1 MKHFPFDL
9 SEKDLTQEDF
19 SLLGSSFFRVVSLFL
34 PCKKIFY
41 ILTDSED
48 AVPKEW
54 EDGIGAV
61 KEKGLPL
68 ADKGAKF
75 IYLPLFKGED
85 LFGAAVIESD
95 SFDGFPEYPV
105 NWLLDRSRIIS
116 REFHLIKLWSIDP
129 ATGLLNSRHLR
140 EELNW
145 LLSRPQMPGS
155 EKFDETLNKHYDN
168 TDFSLGI
175 IELFPPSNDPESAIS
190 YVSRAG
196 AFLKS
201 LVGHATPLYYLG
213 AGIFALIRENTGID
227 KALKIGDTVLRW
239 LRHENFSRAH
249 IGITSGNPGQDS
261 EGRLSVDS
269 TGMTSDRLLD
279 EAWDALR
286 TARRQG
292 PYALCSY
299 ICVSDLENHPLK
311 PTPEPILKKL
321 KHLWH
326 GKTSFAVV
334 LIQSD
339 KDLKEEDLVE
349 RITLLSGDEIPV
361 LSVDRKEAYVFLAG
375 ADETSGLAW
384 AETILDKAGRG
395 ANNSDNGL
403 GAGFSMG
410 IAVYPCPGFRK
421 SDVPANSRKALL
433 HTRFY
438 GTGTVTAFNGVSL
451 NISGDVYYNEGDLA
465 RAVKEYQK
473 GLALDSAN
481 VNLLNSLGVSYA
493 HMNRYRDAI
502 PCFEN
507 ALKIDGSDYMALFN
521 LGLAYLTH
529 HKNDKAIEFFER
541 AMSIDDN
548 SADLMLLLGW
558 LYCRTG
564 RYDDAVRLLKRVE
577 DAGRGGEGDMGHGA
591 VHCYLGEAY
600 MALGRNRKA
609 IAAFQRAVRHNSSD
623 AKALSLLGELYLLEN
638 EGDDIALS
646 LCLKAVELDPSQG
659 DYWYRL
665 GKVRFQQN
673 DCPSAVESLKKSL
686 KINRGNVETMFM
698 LGRVN
703 EKLGRKGRARAIYKK
718 ILKLEPAHEQADRA
732 LNKISKTGK

>member
-9 SEKDLTQEDF
+9 SDKDLTREDF
-19 SLLGSSFFRVVSLFL
+19 SRLGSSFFRTVSLFL
-34 PCKKIFY
+34 PCKRVFY
-41 ILTDSED
+41 ILLDQDD

-54 EDGIGAV
+54 DAGIRAV
-61 KEKGLPL
+61 KEKGLPM
-68 ADKGAKF
+68 ADGGAKV

-85 LFGAAVIESD
+85 LFGTAVVESD
-95 SFDGFPEYPV
+95 SSDGFPEYPV

-116 REFHLIKLWSIDP
+116 REFHLINLWSTDP

-145 LLSRPQMPGS
+145 LLFRPQMSGS
-155 EKFDETLNKHYDN
+155 EKPDETLNKPYDI

-175 IELFPPSNDPESAIS
+175 IELYPRSNNPESAIS

-201 LVGHATPLYYLG
+201 LVGQATPLYYLG
-213 AGIFALIRENTGID
+213 AGIFALIWENTNID

-239 LRHENFSRAH
+239 LRHENFYRAH
-249 IGITSGNPGQDS
+249 IGITSENPGQDS
-261 EGRLSVDS
+261 EGRLPADS
-269 TGMTSDRLLD
+269 ADMTSDRLLD
-279 EAWDALR
+279 EAWKALR
-286 TARRQG
+286 TARKRG

-299 ICVSDLENHPLK
+299 VSVSDLENHPLK

-321 KHLWH
+321 KHLGH
-326 GKTSFAVV
+326 GKTSFAVI

-339 KDLKEEDLVE
+339 KESKEEYLIE
-349 RITLLSGDEIPV
+349 RITSLSGDEIPV
-361 LSVDRKEAYVFLAG
+361 LSVDRKEVYVFLAG
-375 ADETSGLAW
+375 ADETSALAW

-395 ANNSDNGL
+395 TNNFDNGL
-403 GAGFSMG
+403 GASFSMG
-410 IAVYPCPGFRK
+410 IAVYPYPGFRK
-421 SDVPANSRKALL
+421 SDVPVNSRKALL

-438 GTGTVTAFNGVSL
+438 GPGTVTAFDGVISL

-493 HMNRYRDAI
+493 HMDRYRDAI

-507 ALKIDGSDYMALFN
+507 ALKIDGSDFMALFN

-529 HKNDKAIEFFER
+529 HENDEAIGYFEL
-541 AMSIDDN
+541 AMSIDDG

-577 DAGRGGEGDMGHGA
+577 EAGRGGEGDMGHGA

-609 IAAFQRAVRHNSSD
+609 IAGLQRAVGHNSRD

-646 LCLKAVELDPSQG
+646 LCLEAVKLDASQA

-665 GKVRFQQN
+665 GKVQFQQN
-673 DCPSAVESLKKSL
+673 DCPAAVESLKESL
-686 KINRGNVETMFM
+686 KIDRGNVETMFM
-698 LGRVN
+698 LGQVY
-703 EKLGRKGRARAIYKK
+703 EKLMQKGRARTIYKK
-718 ILKLEPAHEQADRA
+718 ILKLESAHEQADRA
-732 LNKISKTGK
+732 LKRIS